1 MKFLPMDKKKIVV
14 RALSGAVYVAIV
26 VSLIFLGSVGVFPL
40 AILFSIL
47 ATIEFD
53 RISFGGRK
61 SAAAIACDA
70 VANGLMA
77 SFAGAVFVPIVLGV
91 RFLIQLYS
99 KSNRDKAV
107 SSLSSSLMSVV
118 YIGLPMMSL
127 SLLSYIFG
135 VYNGFVE
142 WIAAGFAS
150 LPKLSCATLVLAMF
164 ILIWL
169 NDTGAYLVGCMCG
182 RHKLFERVSPKKT
195 WEGFFGGMAFCLIG
209 AAVFYCFNDFFFP
222 GDDVPLAVWLVY
234 GVLVAVFATW
244 GDLIESMIKRNA
256 GVKDSGNVMPGHG
269 GILDRIDSL
278 LAVAPMTLIYWYLIV
293 TAVMSLNL

>member
-1 MKFLPMDKKKIVV
+1 MDKKKIVV

-40 AILFSIL
+40 AVIFAVF

-53 RISFGGRK
+53 KISFNGRK
-61 SAAAIACDA
+61 SVSATACDA
-70 VANGLMA
+70 IANGLMA
-77 SFAGAVFVPIVLGV
+77 SFAGAAFVPIVLGV

-150 LPKLSCATLVLAMF
+150 LPKFSCATLVLAMF

-209 AAVFYCFNDFFFP
+209 AAVFYGLNDFFFP

-256 GVKDSGNVMPGHG
+256 GVKDSGNLMPGHG

-278 LAVAPMTLIYWYLIV
+278 LAVAPMTLIYWYFV
-293 TAVMSLNL
+293 VAAVLSLNI

>member
-1 MKFLPMDKKKIVV
+1 MDKKKIIV

-40 AILFSIL
+40 AILLAIL

-53 RISFGGRK
+53 RISFAGRK
-61 SAAAIACDA
+61 SASAIACDA
-70 VANGLMA
+70 IANGLMA
-77 SFAGAVFVPIVLGV
+77 SFVGALFVPVVLGI

-99 KSNRDKAV
+99 KSNRENAV
-107 SSLSSSLMSVV
+107 SSLSSSVMSVV
-118 YIGLPMMSL
+118 YIGLPMLSL
-127 SLLSYIFG
+127 ALLSYIFG
-135 VYNGFVE
+135 VYNGFIE
-142 WIAAGFAS
+142 WIASGCAS
-150 LPKLSCATLVLAMF
+150 MPKLGCATLVLAMF

-182 RHKLFERVSPKKT
+182 RHKLFERISPKKT
-195 WEGFFGGMAFCLIG
+195 WEGFFGGMIFCLIG

-222 GDDVPLAVWLVY
+222 GDDVPLAVWLLY

-278 LAVAPMTLIYWYLIV
+278 LAVAPMSLIYWYLIV
-293 TAVMSLNL
+293 TAIMSLNL

>member
-1 MKFLPMDKKKIVV
+1 MDKKKIIV

-40 AILFSIL
+40 AILFAIL

-53 RISFGGRK
+53 RISFAGRK
-61 SAAAIACDA
+61 SASAIACDA
-70 VANGLMA
+70 IANGLMA
-77 SFAGAVFVPIVLGV
+77 SFVGALCVPVVLGI

-99 KSNRDKAV
+99 KSNRENAV
-107 SSLSSSLMSVV
+107 SSLSSSVMSVV

-127 SLLSYIFG
+127 ALLSHIFG
-135 VYNGFVE
+135 VYNGFIE
-142 WIAAGFAS
+142 WIASGCAS
-150 LPKLSCATLVLAMF
+150 LPKPSCATLVLAMF

-182 RHKLFERVSPKKT
+182 RHKLFERISPKKT
-195 WEGFFGGMAFCLIG
+195 WEGFFGGMAFSLVG
-209 AAVFYCFNDFFFP
+209 AAVFYCFNGFFFP

-234 GVLVAVFATW
+234 GGLVAVFATW

-278 LAVAPMTLIYWYLIV
+278 LAVAPMSLIYWYLIV

>member
-1 MKFLPMDKKKIVV
+1 MDKNKIIV

-40 AILFSIL
+40 AILLAIL

-53 RISFGGRK
+53 RISFAGRK
-61 SAAAIACDA
+61 SASAIACDA
-70 VANGLMA
+70 IANGLMA
-77 SFAGAVFVPIVLGV
+77 SFVGALFVPVVLGI

-99 KSNRDKAV
+99 KSNRENAV
-107 SSLSSSLMSVV
+107 TSLSSSVMSVV
-118 YIGLPMMSL
+118 YIGLPMLSL
-127 SLLSYIFG
+127 ALLSYVFG
-135 VYNGFVE
+135 TYNGFIE
-142 WIAAGFAS
+142 WIASGCAS

-182 RHKLFERVSPKKT
+182 RHKLFERISPKKT
-195 WEGFFGGMAFCLIG
+195 WEGFFGGMIFCLIG

-222 GDDVPLAVWLVY
+222 GDDVPLAVWLLY

-278 LAVAPMTLIYWYLIV
+278 LAVAPMSLIYWYFIV